1 MSDDSTLVETAPTNT
16 NGSSSTRES
25 IRSFIAGG
33 VGGVSAVLV
42 GHPFDLTKVRLQTA
56 QPGMYTGGL
65 DVVKKTLAKDGPT
78 GLYRGVV
85 PPLLGVTPTFAIS
98 FWAYDMSKLLI
109 LAATPNRKDSALSTS
124 EIATAGAMSAIP
136 TTLVAAPVERAKVLL
151 QVQGQGGSS
160 TRYTGVFDVLRHTYK
175 EGGIRS
181 VFRGSIA
188 TIIRDGPGS
197 AAYFA
202 AYEVTKKWLTPKD
215 SKDLS
220 VGAVIFA
227 GGTAGVAMWTI
238 AIPPDVIKSRIQSAA
253 TGTYSG
259 FLDCARKTI
268 AADGVGALWKGLGPA
283 MARAFPAN
291 AATFLGVELAKDFFD
306 KAF

>member
-1 MSDDSTLVETAPTNT
+1 
-16 NGSSSTRES
+16 
-25 IRSFIAGG
+25 
-33 VGGVSAVLV
+33 
-42 GHPFDLTKVRLQTA
+42 
-56 QPGMYTGGL
+56 MYTGAI
-65 DVVKKTLAKDGPT
+65 DVVKKALAKDGPR

-85 PPLLGVTPTFAIS
+85 PPLLGVSPMFAVS

-109 LAATPNRKDSALSTS
+109 LAATPNRQDSGLSTL
-124 EIATAGAMSAIP
+124 EIAAAGAMSAIP

-151 QVQGQGGSS
+151 QVQGQGGRS
-160 TRYTGVFDVLRHTYK
+160 TQYKGVFDVLRHLYK

-181 VFRGSIA
+181 VFRGSVA
-188 TIIRDGPGS
+188 TVIRDGPGS

-202 AYEVTKKWLTPKD
+202 AYEVTKKWLTPAD

-220 VGAVIFA
+220 LSAVIFA

-268 AADGVGALWKGLGPA
+268 ATGGVKALWRGLGPA

-291 AATFLGVELAKDFFD
+291 AATFLGVELAKDFLE
-306 KAF
+306 KAL

>member
-1 MSDDSTLVETAPTNT
+1 MSDDPTLVERSPETTS
-16 NGSSSTRES
+16 GSSPRES

-33 VGGVSAVLV
+33 AGGVSAVLV
-42 GHPFDLTKVRLQTA
+42 GHPFDLTKTRMQTA
-56 QPGMYTGGL
+56 QPGMYTGAV
-65 DVVKKTLAKDGPT
+65 DVVKKALAKDGPR

-85 PPLLGVTPTFAIS
+85 PPLLGVTPMFAVS
-98 FWAYDMSKLLI
+98 FWAYDMSKVLI
-109 LAATPNRKDSALSTS
+109 LAATPNRKDSTLSTA

-160 TRYTGVFDVLRHTYK
+160 AQYKGVFDVLRHLYK

-181 VFRGSIA
+181 VFRGSAA
-188 TIIRDGPGS
+188 TVIRDAPGC

-202 AYEVTKKWLTPKD
+202 AYEVTKKWLTPVD

-220 VGAVIFA
+220 LSAVILA
-227 GGTAGVAMWTI
+227 GGSAGVAMWTI

-259 FLDCARKTI
+259 FLDCVKKTV
-268 AADGVGALWKGLGPA
+268 ATDGVRALWRGLGPA

-291 AATFLGVELAKDFFD
+291 AATFLGVELVKQSFD
-306 KAF
+306 KVF